1 MHGGFQFQKRHGQIN
16 WSVIGALNIDEIFFR
31 CDVAKLQSAISELVF
46 ANLVP
51 DDWGKIADNCL
62 KLFKLWQMICEYML
76 FCQGEFLKEL
86 GARDEKIQDLK
97 KKLEEVTNTERKKA
111 EEVKELKKDIRHFRQ
126 VLKSYEHVLEKN
138 LKSQHSRAWEEPKAS
153 PPKTQV
159 SPPPSQPLS
168 TSKLSPPQLQ
178 LSIGKLETQLAEL
191 RYFIKEEMLN
201 QKREM
206 FEKRKHDELS
216 TEDRIMR
223 QIDHLREEIIS
234 LKTAE
239 KTQRVNAPVFAAV
252 SPPRHLIPQQRLWDH
267 TGFSTCP
274 QPQPQQTNYGVD
286 SNVGLGDLV
295 DIKSPAQVRP
305 EDPGLISELVEKEV
319 KNVIGSYEENRKMI
333 SEQIKDAIQENLTE
347 FVGSYQE
354 NLQEMV
360 VDTIK
365 KMEKVKSPEGKS
377 LKQSEGDETNSNQ
390 NPASPATTSNFSSI
404 ARSSIPY
411 VGESKENQFSISDVK
426 KTKPDILT
434 SRSEP
439 PFSTSKVSKCLNDRP
454 FSDATSKKEE
464 LNLGTTGRNQILRDA
479 LEKSENGSEQSF
491 DADKVDIRPSSE
503 YMVACSDHSKGISF
517 KIRPQSEG
525 DKEELVG
532 TDRNPLH
539 WLPGPKVQKNK
550 NSLHSEKPALQSV
563 ELGVSDQKKKGSNI
577 ETSILYQ
584 SRSYVLKK
592 GVHYKIQPKPLR
604 SDGVLKY
611 EAVTHLPAGLQVDP
625 STGVIHG
632 TPTKVESPCHFTIR
646 VSGLNTHQRS
656 GMLTISIIDDEK
668 SGMPPLA
675 PKNEEENPKG
685 LNLPYRATSRRLA
698 IFSKP
703 GERSR
708 SVEPLAA
715 TTELNVNRP
724 RSNSAPRATSKAS
737 PPKKQSSPNIC
748 GDLPTNNSST
758 ISGCGHAENK
768 GEITPPPAPPFAE
781 VQSNVD
787 IPEIAQSQQRNA
799 LSLTALTRLD
809 DLDQPGQKLISE
821 ERNGRTED
829 NELSSSMFL

>member
-86 GARDEKIQDLK
+86 GARDEKIKDLK

-138 LKSQHSRAWEEPKAS
+138 LKSQNSRAWAEPKAS
-153 PPKTQV
+153 PPKIQV
-159 SPPPSQPLS
+159 SSPPSQPLS
-168 TSKLSPPQLQ
+168 SSKLSPPQLQ

-223 QIDHLREEIIS
+223 QIDHLREEISS

-252 SPPRHLIPQQRLWDH
+252 SPPRHLIQQQRMWDH
-267 TGFSTCP
+267 TGFSTRP
-274 QPQPQQTNYGVD
+274 QHQQTNYGVE

-354 NLQEMV
+354 NLQEIV
-360 VDTIK
+360 ADTIK
-365 KMEKVKSPEGKS
+365 KLEKVKSPEGKS

-390 NPASPATTSNFSSI
+390 NQASPATTSNFSSI

-411 VGESKENQFSISDVK
+411 VGEIKKENQFGISDVK
-426 KTKPDILT
+426 KTNPDILT

-439 PFSTSKVSKCLNDRP
+439 PFSTSKVSMHLNDRP
-454 FSDATSKKEE
+454 FSDSNPKKEG
-464 LNLGTTGRNQILRDA
+464 LNLETTGRNQILRDA
-479 LEKSENGSEQSF
+479 SEQNESGSQQSF
-491 DADKVDIRPSSE
+491 EADKVEIRPSSE
-503 YMVACSDHSKGISF
+503 YLPVRSDHSKVISY
-517 KIRPQSEG
+517 KNRPHSEG

-539 WLPGPKVQKNK
+539 WLSGAKVDKNE
-550 NSLHSEKPALQSV
+550 NSVHSEKPALQSV

-577 ETSILYQ
+577 ETSILYE
-584 SRSYVLKK
+584 SRSFVLKK
-592 GVHYKIQPKPLR
+592 GVHYKIHPKPLR
-604 SDGVLKY
+604 TDGVLKY
-611 EAVTHLPAGLQVDP
+611 EAVTHLPAGLSVDP

-632 TPTKVESPCHFTIR
+632 IPTKVESPCHFTIR

-656 GMLTISIIDDEK
+656 GMLTISIIEDEK
-668 SGMPPLA
+668 SGIPPLA
-675 PKNEEENPKG
+675 PKIEEENPKG
-685 LNLPYRATSRRLA
+685 LNLPYRATNRRNA
-698 IFSKP
+698 CVSKP
-703 GERSR
+703 SERSR
-708 SVEPLAA
+708 SVEPTAA
-715 TTELNVNRP
+715 TTELGVNRP
-724 RSNSAPRATSKAS
+724 RSNSVPCATSKAS

-758 ISGCGHAENK
+758 ITGRGHTENK
-768 GEITPPPAPPFAE
+768 GEITPPSAPPFVEA
-781 VQSNVD
+781 QSNVD
-787 IPEIAQSQQRNA
+787 SPEMAQSHQRNA

-809 DLDQPGQKLISE
+809 DLDLPGEKILE
-821 ERNGRTED
+821 ERNGRAED